1 MRSLYGAVSILPG
14 HLFYSTSMK
23 LPATHLFAIS
33 QVASAARQ
41 GAWALLLTAA
51 LASCGG
57 PSTPE
62 TAGAGT
68 TIASPVPAAPSDSAQ
83 AALTTAAPDAT
94 ITTPTAD
101 TATAKKPV
109 DKPLDKPKS
118 ALSRATTRSVAAAPV
133 PEAADATA
141 EAVPAPAPEPAAPA
155 APTTRTQAGRVLDEA
170 GQPLVGATI
179 LLKGS
184 SKGTST
190 DANGNYSLE
199 VPGGDDT
206 FLIGYGGYTDETA
219 TAHDGQPLNVTLVPN
234 PSSKVKSHRGRR

>member
-1 MRSLYGAVSILPG
+1 
-14 HLFYSTSMK
+14 MK
-23 LPATHLFAIS
+23 LSATHFFAIS
-33 QVASAARQ
+33 QAASAARQ
-41 GAWALLLTAA
+41 GAWALVLTAA

-57 PSTPE
+57 PHTPE

-94 ITTPTAD
+94 TTPATD

-118 ALSRATTRSVAAAPV
+118 VLPKVMARPIAAAPV
-133 PEAADATA
+133 PEAAEATA
-141 EAVPAPAPEPAAPA
+141 EAVSAPAPAPAAPA
-155 APTTRTQAGRVLDEA
+155 APATRTQAGRVLDEA
-170 GQPLVGATI
+170 GQPLVGATV

-234 PSSKVKSHRGRR
+234 PNSKVKVHRGRR